1 MVSVFNAAEFIHF
14 MAGIMAQRGSA
25 YLDRLKKIKEDRVA
39 TEKVVGG
46 STVETHAPFPDQAPP
61 PPPDSEKGKRK
72 SKDEKKGKEK
82 KESSSQP
89 SLKRSRPS
97 VPSSSKDLAET
108 DKGLV
113 ESLFGSK
120 LNFAKGTSVALSS
133 AEKKALTGCSTVDL
147 VNTCL
152 KMHSRSLA
160 MTKVIRAH
168 VLKGGVAELARMK
181 EELSASSQSLKE
193 SREAN
198 SALGEALRTVEM
210 NLKKV
215 EQERDALRAYSEG
228 VKKSNER
235 LSTDARELE
244 QSLSKA
250 TLTHDEAVSEKAQL
264 EIELNDLKDYVLDL
278 HKEAFSQAFRQAV
291 FLYRVPE
298 QNNMDPDKDVFN
310 GCLVP
315 IKDIPTVAEDPTPKE
330 IRCRDDGGRKKK
342 RMVLLGR
349 NDFRLENFSLYIIFC
364 IVVVGNF
371 LNVRLQPLTP
381 VYPLINHDNEVL

>member
-1 MVSVFNAAEFIHF
+1 MVSVFNAAEFIYF
-14 MAGIMAQRGSA
+14 MAGIIAQRGSA
-25 YLDRLKKIKEDRVA
+25 YLDRLKKIKKDCVA

-46 STVETHAPFPDQAPP
+46 STTKTHSPFPDQAPP
-61 PPPDSEKGKRK
+61 PPDSEKRKRK
-72 SKDEKKGKEK
+72 SKDKPRDEKKGKEK

-89 SLKRSRPS
+89 SLKRSRLS

-113 ESLFGSK
+113 ESLFGLG

-133 AEKKALTGCSTVDL
+133 AEKKAFTGCSTIDL
-147 VNTCL
+147 VNSCL
-152 KMHSRSLA
+152 EMHSRSLA

-181 EELSASSQSLKE
+181 EELLASSQSLKE

-198 SALGEALRTVEM
+198 SALGEALRTAEV

-235 LSTDARELE
+235 LSTDVRELE
-244 QSLSKA
+244 QFLSEA
-250 TLTHDEAVSEKAQL
+250 TLAHNEAVSEKAQL

-278 HKEAFSQAFRQAV
+278 HKEAFSQVVCQAV
-291 FLYRVPE
+291 FLYGVPE
-298 QNNMDPDKDVFN
+298 QNDMDPDKDVFN
-310 GCLVP
+310 GFLVP
-315 IKDIPTVAEDPTPKE
+315 IKGIPTAAEDPTPKE
-330 IRCRDDGGRKKK
+330 TNRQDDGGEEEEKDGAARE
-342 RMVLLGR
+342 G
-349 NDFRLENFSLYIIFC
+349 
-364 IVVVGNF
+364 
-371 LNVRLQPLTP
+371 
-381 VYPLINHDNEVL
+381 